1 MLKLPLE
8 VLERMVS
15 FGGPQDV
22 PTFQFRNLDTLI
34 ALLARWSLARHFL
47 RHVDVQLVSG
57 PQDLNNYAL
66 HAWFDL

>member
-1 MLKLPLE
+1 MLDLLPK

-15 FGGPQDV
+15 FCGLRGIT
-22 PTFQFRNLDTLI
+22 TFQFRNLDTLI

-47 RHVDVQLVSG
+47 SHVDVQLVSG
-57 PQDLNNYAL
+57 PHDLNNYAL